1 MANKKGSD
9 GRYRYRVC
17 IGKDETGKPNTKAF
31 MVPPQRQRM
40 LLPKLTAQHWAREWI
55 PPNPKPPLLLCT
67 IT

>member
-17 IGKDETGKPNTKAF
+17 IGKDETGKPKYKSFYGSTAKAA
-31 MVPPQRQRM
+31 RAAAEAYR
-40 LLPKLTAQHWAREWI
+40 TA

-67 IT
+67 IS

>member
-17 IGKDETGKPNTKAF
+17 IGKDETGKPKYKSFYGSTAKAA
-31 MVPPQRQRM
+31 RAAAEA
-40 LLPKLTAQHWAREWI
+40 TAQHWAREWI